1 MVAPQLN
8 ANSYLEGSYTEVH
21 PEITT
26 DENGMRLLFRKFST
40 PGPVPSHCGPHVP
53 NSMHGGGEL
62 GYSLVYAGDQELAM
76 DS

>member
-1 MVAPQLN
+1 
-8 ANSYLEGSYTEVH
+8 
-21 PEITT
+21 
-26 DENGMRLLFRKFST
+26 MRLLFRKFST
-40 PGPVPSHCGPHVP
+40 PGWVPSHCGPHVP